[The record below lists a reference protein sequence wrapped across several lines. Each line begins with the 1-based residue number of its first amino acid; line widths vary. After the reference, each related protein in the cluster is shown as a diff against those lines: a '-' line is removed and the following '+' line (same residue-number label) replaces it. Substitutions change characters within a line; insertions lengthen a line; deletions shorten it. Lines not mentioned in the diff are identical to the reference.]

1 MSPAGISMKNNVM
14 LILLSLSLAVFG
26 VITTEV
32 AVIGL
37 LPQLTEQLQITA
49 PQVGFLV
56 SIYAVV
62 VAITGPAITL
72 MLGRYNRKTVLLVI
86 MAIFIVSNIAYAI
99 THQYDVILFF
109 RILPAL
115 THAVFFAIALVVAAN
130 VVPPARS
137 AHAIAIVF
145 SGVAVGMVLGMPLSA
160 FIAEIFTL
168 SAAFWFGAL
177 TSVVAF
183 TGIALF
189 VPSLPVT
196 QALKV
201 REQLAIL
208 QRRDVWLSI
217 AAVTLIFSAIFAG
230 FSYIADYLVT
240 ITGFS
245 NNMTSALLVVFGI
258 SGYFGNFIFSRYLQR
273 NVIKTTS
280 LYPLLFILIYLA
292 VWLCG
297 TSPRLMVPVVV
308 LWGILHTSGLIVSQ
322 TWLLREA
329 GNTPEFANSLY
340 IGFSNLGITLG
351 AIAGG
356 RMIRSFGVDTIIW
369 AGIVFAAAAFITV
382 RLKVRQQ
389 AAAHTICRAG

>member
-1 MSPAGISMKNNVM
+1 M
-14 LILLSLSLAVFG
+14 
-26 VITTEV
+26 
-32 AVIGL
+32 
-37 LPQLTEQLQITA
+37 TEQLQITA

-86 MAIFIVSNIAYAI
+86 MAIFIISNIAYAI

-160 FIAEIFTL
+160 FIAEMFTL
-168 SAAFWFGAL
+168 NAAFWFGAL

-217 AAVTLIFSAIFAG
+217 AAVTLIFSAMFAG
-230 FSYIADYLVT
+230 FSYIAGYLVT

-245 NNMTSALLVVFGI
+245 NNTTSALLVVFGI

-297 TSPRLMVPVVV
+297 ASSWLMVPVVV

-351 AIAGG
+351 AMAGG
-356 RMIRSFGVDTIIW
+356 RMIRSFGVETIIW
-369 AGIVFAAAAFITV
+369 AGIAFAAAAFITI

-389 AAAHTICRAG
+389 AAAHTVCRAG

>member
-1 MSPAGISMKNNVM
+1 MQNNVM

-62 VAITGPAITL
+62 VAITGPAIT
-72 MLGRYNRKTVLLVI
+72 
-86 MAIFIVSNIAYAI
+86 
-99 THQYDVILFF
+99 HQYDVILFF

-145 SGVAVGMVLGMPLSA
+145 SGVAVGMVPGMPLSA

-196 QALKV
+196 QVLRV

-208 QRRDVWLSI
+208 QRGDVWLSI
-217 AAVTLIFSAIFAG
+217 AAVTLIFFAMFAG

-297 TSPRLMVPVVV
+297 ASSWLMVPVVV

-351 AIAGG
+351 AMAGG
-356 RMIRSFGVDTIIW
+356 RMIRSFGVETIIW
-369 AGIVFAAAAFITV
+369 AGIAFAAAAFISV

-389 AAAHTICRAG
+389 AAAMAVIPEKESVFCMSDWSQ

>member
-26 VITTEV
+26 VIT
-32 AVIGL
+32 
-37 LPQLTEQLQITA
+37 
-49 PQVGFLV
+49 
-56 SIYAVV
+56 
-62 VAITGPAITL
+62 GPAITL
-72 MLGRYNRKTVLLVI
+72 MPGRYNRKTVVLVI

-130 VVPPARS
+130 VVPPVRS

-189 VPSLPVT
+189 VPSLPV
-196 QALKV
+196 
-201 REQLAIL
+201 
-208 QRRDVWLSI
+208 
-217 AAVTLIFSAIFAG
+217 
-230 FSYIADYLVT
+230 
-240 ITGFS
+240 
-245 NNMTSALLVVFGI
+245 FGI
-258 SGYFGNFIFSRYLQR
+258 SGYFGNFIFSRCLQR

-297 TSPRLMVPVVV
+297 SSPWLMVPVSP
-308 LWGILHTSGLIVSQ
+308 G
-322 TWLLREA
+322 
-329 GNTPEFANSLY
+329 
-340 IGFSNLGITLG
+340 
-351 AIAGG
+351 GG
-356 RMIRSFGVDTIIW
+356 RMRRVNQSVTGRSGW
-369 AGIVFAAAAFITV
+369 FAA
-382 RLKVRQQ
+382 
-389 AAAHTICRAG
+389 H

>member
-1 MSPAGISMKNNVM
+1 MSGTHIVSPAGISMKNNVM

-26 VITTEV
+26 VIT
-32 AVIGL
+32 
-37 LPQLTEQLQITA
+37 
-49 PQVGFLV
+49 
-56 SIYAVV
+56 
-62 VAITGPAITL
+62 GPAITL
-72 MLGRYNRKTVLLVI
+72 MPGRYNRKTVVLVI

-189 VPSLPVT
+189 VPSLPV
-196 QALKV
+196 
-201 REQLAIL
+201 
-208 QRRDVWLSI
+208 
-217 AAVTLIFSAIFAG
+217 
-230 FSYIADYLVT
+230 
-240 ITGFS
+240 
-245 NNMTSALLVVFGI
+245 FGI
-258 SGYFGNFIFSRYLQR
+258 SGYFGNFIFSRCLQR

-297 TSPRLMVPVVV
+297 SSPWLMVPVS
-308 LWGILHTSGLIVSQ
+308 SG
-322 TWLLREA
+322 
-329 GNTPEFANSLY
+329 
-340 IGFSNLGITLG
+340 
-351 AIAGG
+351 GG
-356 RMIRSFGVDTIIW
+356 RMRRVNQSVTGRSGW
-369 AGIVFAAAAFITV
+369 FAA
-382 RLKVRQQ
+382 
-389 AAAHTICRAG
+389 H

>member
-1 MSPAGISMKNNVM
+1 MSPAGISMQNNVM

-62 VAITGPAITL
+62 VAITGPAIT
-72 MLGRYNRKTVLLVI
+72 
-86 MAIFIVSNIAYAI
+86 
-99 THQYDVILFF
+99 HQYDVILFF

-145 SGVAVGMVLGMPLSA
+145 SGVAVGMVPGMPLSA

-196 QALKV
+196 QVLRV

-208 QRRDVWLSI
+208 QRGDVWLSI
-217 AAVTLIFSAIFAG
+217 AAVTLIFSAMFAG

-297 TSPRLMVPVVV
+297 TSSWLMVPVVV

-351 AIAGG
+351 AMAGG
-356 RMIRSFGVDTIIW
+356 RMIRSFGVETIIW
-369 AGIVFAAAAFITV
+369 AGIAFAAAAFISV

-389 AAAHTICRAG
+389 AATKAVIPEKESVFCMSDWSQ

>member
-62 VAITGPAITL
+62 VAITGPAIT
-72 MLGRYNRKTVLLVI
+72 
-86 MAIFIVSNIAYAI
+86 
-99 THQYDVILFF
+99 HQYDVILFF

-115 THAVFFAIALVVAAN
+115 THAVFFAIAPVVAAN

-196 QALKV
+196 QVLKV

-217 AAVTLIFSAIFAG
+217 VAVTLIFSAMFAG

-297 TSPRLMVPVVV
+297 SSPWLMVPVVV

-351 AIAGG
+351 AMAGG
-356 RMIRSFGVDTIIW
+356 RMIRSFGADTIIW
-369 AGIVFAAAAFITV
+369 AGIVFAVAAFITV

-389 AAAHTICRAG
+389 AAAHTICRTG

>member
-1 MSPAGISMKNNVM
+1 MRTAGISMKNNVM
-14 LILLSLSLAVFG
+14 L
-26 VITTEV
+26 
-32 AVIGL
+32 
-37 LPQLTEQLQITA
+37 
-49 PQVGFLV
+49 
-56 SIYAVV
+56 
-62 VAITGPAITL
+62 
-72 MLGRYNRKTVLLVI
+72 GRCNRKTVLLVI
-86 MAIFIVSNIAYAI
+86 MAIFIISNIAISNIAYAI

-217 AAVTLIFSAIFAG
+217 AAVTLIFSAMFAG

-245 NNMTSALLVVFGI
+245 NNMTS
-258 SGYFGNFIFSRYLQR
+258 S
-273 NVIKTTS
+273 
-280 LYPLLFILIYLA
+280 
-292 VWLCG
+292 
-297 TSPRLMVPVVV
+297 
-308 LWGILHTSGLIVSQ
+308 
-322 TWLLREA
+322 
-329 GNTPEFANSLY
+329 
-340 IGFSNLGITLG
+340 
-351 AIAGG
+351 
-356 RMIRSFGVDTIIW
+356 
-369 AGIVFAAAAFITV
+369 
-382 RLKVRQQ
+382 
-389 AAAHTICRAG
+389 